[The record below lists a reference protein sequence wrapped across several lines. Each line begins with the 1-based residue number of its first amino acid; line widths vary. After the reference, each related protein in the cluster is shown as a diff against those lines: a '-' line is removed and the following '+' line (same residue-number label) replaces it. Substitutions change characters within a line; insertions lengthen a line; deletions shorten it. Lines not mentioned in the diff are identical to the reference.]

1 VLTSIPSE
9 KDFKSASYAN
19 GELLGIVLSLN
30 NEFTGADLLTF
41 LAICKRINPQK
52 ISCFGSRRD
61 IAAISK
67 LSVRSVQRSIN
78 RLVSGGLILRT
89 GGGEGQSCTYHL
101 TAEFLAQTDEFLA
114 RRDAFRFREKKTKVV
129 PIQQR
134 NLSQILKNINGH

>member
-1 VLTSIPSE
+1 MLTSIPSE

-52 ISCFGSRRD
+52 NYSCFGSRRD
-61 IAAISK
+61 IAKISK

-101 TAEFLAQTDEFLA
+101 TDEFLAQTDEFLA
-114 RRDAFRFREKKTKVV
+114 RRNALREKKTKVV
-129 PIQQR
+129 QIQQR
-134 NLSQILKNINGH
+134 NLSQILKKINGGI